1 MIAVIYP
8 KVVIVYKPMGR
19 ETGLAKCLKVFFF
32 FFAFFFDSCCCCFM
46 LFFHWLLI
54 GDKKAIPW
62 DGWVF
67 NVAIANLFTIKSLL
81 YTWRARFFERWLSL
95 TQD

>member
-1 MIAVIYP
+1 MIAFICH
-8 KVVIVYKPMGR
+8 KVVIVYKTMDR
-19 ETGLAKCLKVFFF
+19 ETGLPKCLKVFFF
-32 FFAFFFDSCCCCFM
+32 FTFFFDSCCCCFM
-46 LFFHWLLI
+46 LFFHWLLF

-81 YTWRARFFERWLSL
+81 YTWRARFLDR
-95 TQD
+95 

>member
-1 MIAVIYP
+1 
-8 KVVIVYKPMGR
+8 
-19 ETGLAKCLKVFFF
+19 
-32 FFAFFFDSCCCCFM
+32 M
-46 LFFHWLLI
+46 LFCHWLLI

-67 NVAIANLFTIKSLL
+67 NVAIVNLFTIKSLL
-81 YTWRARFFERWLSL
+81 DTWRARFLERWLSL